1 MLYYKK
7 DFHNNIDAPSVFSI
21 HKRKKEK
28 NDMANAKKYDDLMFT
43 DDFMFCK
50 VMTTNPELCHEL
62 LELIL
67 GKKVGAFTRL
77 DQQKPIEMTADGKG
91 IRFDVYS
98 EDDSGIVYDCEMQ
111 TSKKDNLPK
120 RTRYYQ
126 GMIDLNLLERGA
138 DYKELKK
145 SYVIFICPFDQFQ
158 EGLHKY
164 TFENQCKEIPELVL
178 GDESTKIFLCA
189 GGHADD
195 VSDEMKD
202 FLNWLTTGQTGNSQ
216 FVNKLENAVLKAKK
230 HEEWKVE
237 YMTLLMRDNEMMEKG
252 RNDMLFSLVQ
262 DGTLS
267 LEIAATKAEMPVEK
281 FAKAMKEAGYFI
293 RELP

>member
-1 MLYYKK
+1 
-7 DFHNNIDAPSVFSI
+7 
-21 HKRKKEK
+21 
-28 NDMANAKKYDDLMFT
+28 MANAKKYDDLTFT

-126 GMIDLNLLERGA
+126 GMIDAIQIFEGLGILKKRNKV
-138 DYKELKK
+138 KEL
-145 SYVIFICPFDQFQ
+145 
-158 EGLHKY
+158 
-164 TFENQCKEIPELVL
+164 
-178 GDESTKIFLCA
+178 
-189 GGHADD
+189 
-195 VSDEMKD
+195 
-202 FLNWLTTGQTGNSQ
+202 
-216 FVNKLENAVLKAKK
+216 
-230 HEEWKVE
+230 
-237 YMTLLMRDNEMMEKG
+237 LMHTEK
-252 RNDMLFSLVQ
+252 
-262 DGTLS
+262 
-267 LEIAATKAEMPVEK
+267 
-281 FAKAMKEAGYFI
+281 
-293 RELP
+293 

>member
-1 MLYYKK
+1 
-7 DFHNNIDAPSVFSI
+7 
-21 HKRKKEK
+21 
-28 NDMANAKKYDDLMFT
+28 MANAKKYDDLTFT

-126 GMIDLNLLERGA
+126 GMIDAIQIFEGLGILKKRNRV
-138 DYKELKK
+138 KEL
-145 SYVIFICPFDQFQ
+145 
-158 EGLHKY
+158 
-164 TFENQCKEIPELVL
+164 
-178 GDESTKIFLCA
+178 
-189 GGHADD
+189 
-195 VSDEMKD
+195 
-202 FLNWLTTGQTGNSQ
+202 
-216 FVNKLENAVLKAKK
+216 
-230 HEEWKVE
+230 
-237 YMTLLMRDNEMMEKG
+237 LMHIEK
-252 RNDMLFSLVQ
+252 
-262 DGTLS
+262 
-267 LEIAATKAEMPVEK
+267 
-281 FAKAMKEAGYFI
+281 
-293 RELP
+293 

>member
-1 MLYYKK
+1 
-7 DFHNNIDAPSVFSI
+7 
-21 HKRKKEK
+21 
-28 NDMANAKKYDDLMFT
+28 MANAKKYDDLTFT

-158 EGLHKY
+158 EPVNTEYPPCSVAMLW
-164 TFENQCKEIPELVL
+164 ISSWI
-178 GDESTKIFLCA
+178 STVFPTPAPPNNPIFPP
-189 GGHADD
+189 
-195 VSDEMKD
+195 
-202 FLNWLTTGQTGNSQ
+202 F
-216 FVNKLENAVLKAKK
+216 
-230 HEEWKVE
+230 
-237 YMTLLMRDNEMMEKG
+237 
-252 RNDMLFSLVQ
+252 
-262 DGTLS
+262 
-267 LEIAATKAEMPVEK
+267 
-281 FAKAMKEAGYFI
+281 
-293 RELP
+293 

>member
-28 NDMANAKKYDDLMFT
+28 NDMANAKKYDDLTFT

-145 SYVIFICPFDQFQ
+145 S
-158 EGLHKY
+158 
-164 TFENQCKEIPELVL
+164 
-178 GDESTKIFLCA
+178 
-189 GGHADD
+189 
-195 VSDEMKD
+195 
-202 FLNWLTTGQTGNSQ
+202 
-216 FVNKLENAVLKAKK
+216 
-230 HEEWKVE
+230 
-237 YMTLLMRDNEMMEKG
+237 
-252 RNDMLFSLVQ
+252 
-262 DGTLS
+262 
-267 LEIAATKAEMPVEK
+267 
-281 FAKAMKEAGYFI
+281 
-293 RELP
+293 

>member
-1 MLYYKK
+1 
-7 DFHNNIDAPSVFSI
+7 
-21 HKRKKEK
+21 
-28 NDMANAKKYDDLMFT
+28 MANAKKYDDLTFT

-178 GDESTKIFLCA
+178 VSLYIDLMCTARMIPGLCMI
-189 GGHADD
+189 
-195 VSDEMKD
+195 VKCRR
-202 FLNWLTTGQTGNSQ
+202 
-216 FVNKLENAVLKAKK
+216 AKK
-230 HEEWKVE
+230 IIFRSV
-237 YMTLLMRDNEMMEKG
+237 RD
-252 RNDMLFSLVQ
+252 
-262 DGTLS
+262 
-267 LEIAATKAEMPVEK
+267 I
-281 FAKAMKEAGYFI
+281 I
-293 RELP
+293 RE

>member
-1 MLYYKK
+1 
-7 DFHNNIDAPSVFSI
+7 
-21 HKRKKEK
+21 
-28 NDMANAKKYDDLMFT
+28 MANAKKYDDLTFT

-126 GMIDLNLLERGA
+126 GMIDAIQIFEGLGI
-138 DYKELKK
+138 LKK
-145 SYVIFICPFDQFQ
+145 R
-158 EGLHKY
+158 
-164 TFENQCKEIPELVL
+164 
-178 GDESTKIFLCA
+178 
-189 GGHADD
+189 
-195 VSDEMKD
+195 
-202 FLNWLTTGQTGNSQ
+202 
-216 FVNKLENAVLKAKK
+216 NKAYL
-230 HEEWKVE
+230 
-237 YMTLLMRDNEMMEKG
+237 MTI
-252 RNDMLFSLVQ
+252 DML
-262 DGTLS
+262 D
-267 LEIAATKAEMPVEK
+267 
-281 FAKAMKEAGYFI
+281 
-293 RELP
+293 ELLKIKKNKK

>member
-1 MLYYKK
+1 
-7 DFHNNIDAPSVFSI
+7 
-21 HKRKKEK
+21 
-28 NDMANAKKYDDLMFT
+28 MANAKKYDDLTFT

-126 GMIDLNLLERGA
+126 GMIDAIQIFDGLGILKKRNKV
-138 DYKELKK
+138 KEL
-145 SYVIFICPFDQFQ
+145 
-158 EGLHKY
+158 LMY
-164 TFENQCKEIPELVL
+164 T
-178 GDESTKIFLCA
+178 
-189 GGHADD
+189 
-195 VSDEMKD
+195 
-202 FLNWLTTGQTGNSQ
+202 
-216 FVNKLENAVLKAKK
+216 
-230 HEEWKVE
+230 
-237 YMTLLMRDNEMMEKG
+237 EK
-252 RNDMLFSLVQ
+252 
-262 DGTLS
+262 
-267 LEIAATKAEMPVEK
+267 
-281 FAKAMKEAGYFI
+281 
-293 RELP
+293 

>member
-1 MLYYKK
+1 
-7 DFHNNIDAPSVFSI
+7 
-21 HKRKKEK
+21 
-28 NDMANAKKYDDLMFT
+28 MANAKKYDDLTFT

-189 GGHADD
+189 GGH
-195 VSDEMKD
+195 
-202 FLNWLTTGQTGNSQ
+202 SQ

>member
-1 MLYYKK
+1 
-7 DFHNNIDAPSVFSI
+7 
-21 HKRKKEK
+21 
-28 NDMANAKKYDDLMFT
+28 MANAKKYDDLTFT

-145 SYVIFICPFDQFQ
+145 SYVINFRRGYTSTHLKINVKRYQNLYWEMSQ
-158 EGLHKY
+158 RKY
-164 TFENQCKEIPELVL
+164 SCVPVGMQMMYR
-178 GDESTKIFLCA
+178 
-189 GGHADD
+189 
-195 VSDEMKD
+195 MK
-202 FLNWLTTGQTGNSQ
+202 
-216 FVNKLENAVLKAKK
+216 
-230 HEEWKVE
+230 
-237 YMTLLMRDNEMMEKG
+237 
-252 RNDMLFSLVQ
+252 
-262 DGTLS
+262 
-267 LEIAATKAEMPVEK
+267 
-281 FAKAMKEAGYFI
+281 
-293 RELP
+293 

>member
-28 NDMANAKKYDDLMFT
+28 NDMANAKKYDDLTFT

-111 TSKKDNLPK
+111 TSK
-120 RTRYYQ
+120 
-126 GMIDLNLLERGA
+126 
-138 DYKELKK
+138 
-145 SYVIFICPFDQFQ
+145 
-158 EGLHKY
+158 
-164 TFENQCKEIPELVL
+164 
-178 GDESTKIFLCA
+178 DESTKIFLCA

>member
-1 MLYYKK
+1 
-7 DFHNNIDAPSVFSI
+7 
-21 HKRKKEK
+21 
-28 NDMANAKKYDDLMFT
+28 MANAKKYDDLTFT

-111 TSKKDNLPK
+111 TSK
-120 RTRYYQ
+120 
-126 GMIDLNLLERGA
+126 
-138 DYKELKK
+138 
-145 SYVIFICPFDQFQ
+145 
-158 EGLHKY
+158 
-164 TFENQCKEIPELVL
+164 
-178 GDESTKIFLCA
+178 DESTKIFLCA